1 MLPENIVQLALKSRK
16 EGLTAEER
24 EFLNQWLLE
33 NVELQEELHQ
43 LVECGSV
50 VQAARLFENIQIRNA
65 WQNVEQKLSSRPGWK
80 KRHLTIRWSV
90 AATVVIMLTA
100 GWFLFRQSP
109 VRTEPEKLAQITPG
123 SLKAIWVLEGGEK
136 YELSENLGRDIT
148 NSGGVT
154 IGKNS
159 LNTLVIQ
166 EGNSRQRS
174 TVRVPEGGEYRVV
187 LSDGT
192 KVWINSGSEL
202 TFPMNFEKGE
212 RVVELKGEAYFDVA
226 KEAERPFV
234 VCVNGVDVTALG
246 TEFNIAAVQGGDEV
260 LTTLVNGSVRVVNEE
275 GADCILTPAEQA
287 VCKKGVVGIEVQKVN
302 TNLYTSWKDG
312 YYAFDK
318 QPLGEIMRTLERW
331 YDIHVVFADS
341 VAGKLRFSG
350 RLKRYEDIDNLLTM
364 IKLTNDVDFE
374 IAERVIIV
382 RTNKNRK

>member
-16 EGLTAEER
+16 KGLTAKER
-24 EFLNQWLLE
+24 EVLEQWLLE
-33 NVELQEELHQ
+33 NVELQEEFHQ

-50 VQAARLFENIQIRNA
+50 VQAARLFEDIQIRDA

-80 KRHLTIRWSV
+80 KRHLSIYWSV

-109 VRTEPEKLAQITPG
+109 VRTEPEKVVQITPG
-123 SLKAIWVLEGGEK
+123 SLKAVWVLDGGEK

-148 NSGGVT
+148 NSGGAT
-154 IGKNS
+154 IGKDS
-159 LNTLVIQ
+159 LNTMVIQ
-166 EGNSRQRS
+166 GGNSGQRS

>member
-1 MLPENIVQLALKSRK
+1 MENRIWEIIAASIHGEELSQEEISTLQVWLDENKQNRDEYARLQIFYAENKGSLTDNINVQRAWEDNYARRKAGKMIRLRRKIVRWGYAAVVTLVIGVGVLLLTEKDDEQAVKVEFVESQIVPGSPKAVLTLAS
-16 EGLTAEER
+16 GEE
-24 EFLNQWLLE
+24 LD
-33 NVELQEELHQ
+33 LQEEGQ
-43 LVECGSV
+43 FVS
-50 VQAARLFENIQIRNA
+50 NA
-65 WQNVEQKLSSRPGWK
+65 ETELRFP
-80 KRHLTIRWSV
+80 V
-90 AATVVIMLTA
+90 AF
-100 GWFLFRQSP
+100 GD
-109 VRTEPEKLAQITPG
+109 
-123 SLKAIWVLEGGEK
+123 
-136 YELSENLGRDIT
+136 SERRI
-148 NSGGVT
+148 
-154 IGKNS
+154 
-159 LNTLVIQ
+159 
-166 EGNSRQRS
+166 
-174 TVRVPEGGEYRVV
+174 
-187 LSDGT
+187 
-192 KVWINSGSEL
+192 
-202 TFPMNFEKGE
+202 F
-212 RVVELKGEAYFDVA
+212 LKGEAYFDVA

-234 VCVNGVDVTALG
+234 VCVTGVDVTALG

-275 GADCILTPAEQA
+275 GAGCILTPAEQA

>member
-16 EGLTAEER
+16 KGLTAKER
-24 EFLNQWLLE
+24 EVLEQWLLE
-33 NVELQEELHQ
+33 NVELQEEFHQ

-50 VQAARLFENIQIRNA
+50 VQAARLFEDIQIRDA

-109 VRTEPEKLAQITPG
+109 VRTEPEKLARITPG

-192 KVWINSGSEL
+192 KVWINSGS
-202 TFPMNFEKGE
+202 
-212 RVVELKGEAYFDVA
+212 
-226 KEAERPFV
+226 
-234 VCVNGVDVTALG
+234 
-246 TEFNIAAVQGGDEV
+246 
-260 LTTLVNGSVRVVNEE
+260 
-275 GADCILTPAEQA
+275 
-287 VCKKGVVGIEVQKVN
+287 GI
-302 TNLYTSWKDG
+302 
-312 YYAFDK
+312 
-318 QPLGEIMRTLERW
+318 
-331 YDIHVVFADS
+331 
-341 VAGKLRFSG
+341 
-350 RLKRYEDIDNLLTM
+350 KRRGLFRCD
-364 IKLTNDVDFE
+364 
-374 IAERVIIV
+374 
-382 RTNKNRK
+382 

>member
-16 EGLTAEER
+16 KGLTAKER
-24 EFLNQWLLE
+24 EVLDQWLLE
-33 NVELQEELHQ
+33 NVELQEEFHQ

-50 VQAARLFENIQIRNA
+50 VQAARLFEDIQIRDA

-80 KRHLTIRWSV
+80 KRHLTIYWSV

-109 VRTEPEKLAQITPG
+109 VRTEPEKVVQITPG
-123 SLKAIWVLEGGEK
+123 SLKAVWVLEGGEK

-148 NSGGVT
+148 NSGGAT
-154 IGKNS
+154 IGKDS

-166 EGNSRQRS
+166 GGNSGQRS

-202 TFPMNFEKGE
+202 TFPMNFGKGE

-234 VCVNGVDVTALG
+234 VCVTGVDVTALG

-275 GADCILTPAEQA
+275 GAGCILTPAEQA

-382 RTNKNRK
+382 K